1 MAESSEPK
9 PPSLMEEVQSDLD
22 AVVAAGE
29 KSERELACNPPTF
42 KRLKPSAPTSPP
54 PSVQSVAPVVSAPS
68 EPPLLGRTNPAPV
81 MVTTSEKPFP
91 RQYDTDIE
99 AEAKMPYRA
108 WIREKSEKYDRLM
121 RCRTVPDFIDLDAL
135 NTVMAEFPAT
145 FIEVSREARLWADRV
160 EDEEAAFAS
169 WWSQRLVEARTAA
182 HGEGAKITSDSGLS
196 VYAQAKFA
204 TEYGARQDVLREVKH
219 RAEFLGTL
227 KLVVQNSATVFKA
240 LAPSLSFEWSIS
252 GGLTVRGDPSGI
264 TFRGSPARRIEDKPA
279 PDALLRARRARQ
291 EGTA

>member
-9 PPSLMEEVQSDLD
+9 PPSLMDDVQADLD
-22 AVVAAGE
+22 AAVAAGE
-29 KSERELACNPPTF
+29 KSERELIRNPPSF
-42 KRLKPSAPTSPP
+42 KRLKQSAPASPP
-54 PSVQSVAPVVSAPS
+54 PSAPQSVAPIVTGSPVV
-68 EPPLLGRTNPAPV
+68 PAGTSPV
-81 MVTTSEKPFP
+81 LVSTSEKPLV
-91 RQYDTDIE
+91 RRYDTDIE
-99 AEAKMPYRA
+99 AEAETPYRQ
-108 WIREKSEKYDRLM
+108 WVREKSEKYDRLM

-160 EDEEAAFAS
+160 EDEEAAFAA
-169 WWSQRLVEARTAA
+169 WWSQRLVEARASA
-182 HGEGAKITSDSGLS
+182 SAEGVKITSDSGLS

-204 TEYGARQDVLREVKH
+204 SDYGARQDVVREVKH
-219 RAEFLGTL
+219 RAKFLGTL

-240 LAPSLSFEWSIS
+240 LAPSLAFEWSIS